1 MQRKLVTGTYIFCTN
16 SHYYEA
22 LVQYVKGKDTEV
34 KKEKN
39 CDNIIFDT
47 NLYKDMPIEDIC
59 QKFKFL
65 YKSFGEY
72 HGKKISDDN
81 TLTDYD
87 CNFLNYWL
95 NDKIKKT
102 VNDDTNYVKV
112 FYQKIKEK
120 DNTFFSNPKDL
131 EEHLHVIDPD
141 VLENMKLLYEL
152 YDTKQK
158 IVDIMHDSNSTE
170 DKKELCKKYTK
181 KCYDN
186 YMEGINNCLN
196 GYDDFDKA
204 LKVFQRGYKYLTDEV
219 PDKSGYCK
227 ISEHFRLPEYD
238 FVLNA
243 KQRRIMTTKILSASL
258 ILPFVIPLLY
268 KYTPFGP
275 FLRTKINLV
284 KRRWLN
290 SDENGSELLSKSTD
304 TEDNISENGEYNI
317 GYYSGINF

>member
-1 MQRKLVTGTYIFCTN
+1 MQRKLLTGTYIFCTN

-47 NLYKDMPIEDIC
+47 NLYADIPIEDIC
-59 QKFKFL
+59 QEFKFL

-112 FYQKIKEK
+112 FYKKIKEK
-120 DNTFFSNPKDL
+120 DDTFFSNPKDL
-131 EEHLHVIDPD
+131 EEYLHVIDPY
-141 VLENMKLLYEL
+141 VLENMKLLYKL

-158 IVDIMHDSNSTE
+158 IVEIMHASNSTE
-170 DKKELCKKYTK
+170 DKKELCNVYTK
-181 KCYDN
+181 TCYDN
-186 YMEGINNCLN
+186 YKKSMDNCLD
-196 GYDDFDKA
+196 GYNDFYAA
-204 LKVFQRGYKYLTDEV
+204 LKVFERGYKYLTDEV

-227 ISEHFRLPEYD
+227 ISEYFRLPEYD
-238 FVLNA
+238 PVLET
-243 KQRRIMTTKILSASL
+243 KQRRNMTFKIMSAPL
-258 ILPFVIPLLY
+258 MLPFVIPLLY
-268 KYTPFGP
+268 KYTPLGP
-275 FLRTKINLV
+275 FLRTKINII
-284 KRRWLN
+284 KNRWIN
-290 SDENGSELLSKSTD
+290 SDEYGGELSPLSTD
-304 TEDNISENGEYNI
+304 IEDNISDDGEYNI
-317 GYYSGINF
+317 GYYSAIN